1 MGDASFIMLAQNL
14 ILIGLIFWLLTDL
27 TEYFYSKKQHT
38 NKKLFYECGFRSISD
53 IKITININFQM
64 VAVFL
69 ILYDI
74 EFIFLICLA
83 LNMNNLT
90 LIEFLIAILFFMSIV
105 YSLYYDWQFN
115 ALNWQF

>member
-14 ILIGLIFWLLTDL
+14 ILMGFIFWLLTDL
-27 TEYFYSKKQHT
+27 TEYFYSKKQHMH
-38 NKKLFYECGFRSISD
+38 KKLFYECGFRSISD

-74 EFIFLICLA
+74 EFVFLICLS
-83 LNMNNLT
+83 LNLHNVGGVELVT
-90 LIEFLIAILFFMSIV
+90 AFLFIISIV
-105 YSLYYDWQFN
+105 YSLYYD
-115 ALNWQF
+115 